1 MTGENPKSIELM
13 EQMYQEIRK
22 LDVPKSNISGV
33 LDRVKYS
40 IYSRIP
46 NVSREEASRMLAR
59 YVFYDL
65 DQKDNNV
72 TERLNQ
78 ELQQRAFDKRK
89 HLEEIYRKNLSLIP
103 GVSIIDHDTCTS
115 HSYQYFVVR
124 INVILFY
131 KFFPVKILRQLRN

>member
-13 EQMYQEIRK
+13 EQMYREIRK

-89 HLEEIYRKNLSLIP
+89 HLEELAKEYNGK
-103 GVSIIDHDTCTS
+103 IILGDTSFEDWLGGLDLTAIHVCN
-115 HSYQYFVVR
+115 HNCYE
-124 INVILFY
+124 LA
-131 KFFPVKILRQLRN
+131 